1 MQGARSC
8 YFKAPRISPQRSKAM
23 SVTFGDQPQTS
34 SITKVLAG
42 LRETSL
48 WQERVYQEIHA
59 HPELSFQ
66 ETKTASLAASKLK
79 EFGYEVLEGIGRTG
93 VVGSLRNGGG
103 KTVLAR
109 ADMDALPV
117 RENTELPYA
126 SKITA
131 VDDAGNTVSVA
142 HACGHDAHVACLL
155 GAAELL
161 AQARQSWSGTF
172 IALFQPAEEVGGG
185 AKAMIESGLRDRIP
199 KPDVA
204 FAQHVLA
211 YPAGKIGTQTG
222 PVLSAGDSIRIT
234 LYGKGAHG
242 SMPHNSVDPVVLA
255 ALVVLRLQTIVS
267 RETKPGEFAV
277 LTVGSSVA
285 GSKSNIIPD
294 RAVLLANLRTY
305 DMDVRQRVISSLERI
320 VRAECEASGCPQ
332 PPEFEY
338 YDQYPL
344 TSNDPDVTARVTSAF
359 QKHFGTDTVFELGR
373 VTASED
379 FSHIPDAL
387 GTPYTYWGV
396 GCTDPDVYRR
406 ALEAGRVEQDIPVNH
421 SQFFAPVVQPTLSVG
436 TQALVVATLAYLGHE
451 DKS

>member
-1 MQGARSC
+1 
-8 YFKAPRISPQRSKAM
+8 M
-23 SVTFGDQPQTS
+23 SGLTD
-34 SITKVLAG
+34 VLRG
-42 LRETSL
+42 LQSTTR
-48 WQERVYQEIHA
+48 WQESLYKDIHA

-66 ETKTASLAASKLK
+66 ETRTAGLVAAKLK
-79 EFGYEVLEGIGRTG
+79 ELGYEVIEGIGRTG
-93 VVGSLRNGGG
+93 VIGILRRGDGP
-103 KTVLAR
+103 TVLAR

-117 RENTELPYA
+117 KEATGLPYA
-126 SKITA
+126 STA
-131 VDDAGNTVSVA
+131 TAATETGGTVNVS
-142 HACGHDAHVACLL
+142 HACGHDAHVTCLL

-161 AQARQSWSGTF
+161 AEARGAWRGTLV
-172 IALFQPAEEVGGG
+172 ALFQPAEEVAGG
-185 AKAMIESGLRDRIP
+185 AKAMVDDGLRDRVP

-211 YPAGKIGTQTG
+211 FPAGSIGTQAG

-234 LYGKGAHG
+234 LHGKGAHG
-242 SMPHNSVDPVVLA
+242 SMPHNSVDTVVLA
-255 ALVVLRLQTIVS
+255 SQVVLRLQTIAS
-267 RETKPGEFAV
+267 RETKPGDFVV
-277 LTVGSSVA
+277 LTVGSIAA

-305 DMDVRQRVISSLERI
+305 DMGVRDRVIASLERI

-344 TSNDPDVTARVTSAF
+344 TNNNPDVTARVTSAF
-359 QKHFGTDTVFELGR
+359 QSHFGQDTVFALGR

-387 GTPYTYWGV
+387 GTPYTFWGV
-396 GCTDPDVYRR
+396 GCTDREVYRQ

-421 SQFFAPVVQPTLSVG
+421 SQFFAPVIQPTLSVG
-436 TQALVVATLAYLGHE
+436 TQALVVATLAYLG
-451 DKS
+451 DQVQS

>member
-1 MQGARSC
+1 MRE
-8 YFKAPRISPQRSKAM
+8 
-23 SVTFGDQPQTS
+23 TLGDQPHIS
-34 SITKVLAG
+34 SIAEVLAG
-42 LRETSL
+42 LRETSV
-48 WQERVYQEIHA
+48 WQERVYKDLHA

-66 ETKTASLAASKLK
+66 ETKTAALVASKLK

-93 VVGSLRNGGG
+93 VVGILRNGGG

-117 RENTELPYA
+117 RENTGLPYA
-126 SKITA
+126 STITA
-131 VDDAGNTVSVA
+131 VDDAGNTVGVA
-142 HACGHDAHVACLL
+142 HACGHDAHVTCLL
-155 GAAELL
+155 GATELL
-161 AQARQSWSGTF
+161 AQARQSWSGTL
-172 IALFQPAEEVGGG
+172 IALFQPAEEVAGG
-185 AKAMIESGLRDRIP
+185 AKAMVEGGLRDHIP

-211 YPAGKIGTQTG
+211 FPAGQIGTQTG

-294 RAVLLANLRTY
+294 HAVLLVNLRTY
-305 DMDVRQRVISSLERI
+305 DMGVRQRMIDSIERM
-320 VRAECEASGCPQ
+320 VKAESEASGSPH
-332 PPEFEY
+332 PPKFEY
-338 YDQYPL
+338 FDQYPL
-344 TSNDPDVTARVTSAF
+344 TDNDPEVTETIASAF
-359 QKHFGTDTVFELGR
+359 QSHFGAETVFDLGR
-373 VTASED
+373 LTASED
-379 FSHIPDAL
+379 FSAIPDAF

-396 GCTDPDVYRR
+396 GCTDPQKYQR
-406 ALEAGRVEQDIPVNH
+406 ALDAGRVEQDIPVNH
-421 SQFFAPVVQPTLSVG
+421 SEYFAPVIEPTLTNG
-436 TQALVVATLAYLGHE
+436 TQALVVAALTYLA
-451 DKS
+451 K